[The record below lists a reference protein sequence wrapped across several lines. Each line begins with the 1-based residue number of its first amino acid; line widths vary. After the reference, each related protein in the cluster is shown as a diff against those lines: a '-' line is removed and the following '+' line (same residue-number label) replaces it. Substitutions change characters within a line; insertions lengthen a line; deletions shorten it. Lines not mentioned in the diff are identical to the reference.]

1 MKPLKTS
8 RGKAPR
14 RSVSQD
20 MGWVLLWGG
29 AAILFGVVGISS
41 LFINQTVG
49 FTVRSFAQVT
59 LPPSGDVSST
69 ASIKGV
75 SPLDVGLYPSAGGSD
90 AADEHRRI
98 WRDIVAL
105 KREVGTLKH
114 ALAALRDDLQP
125 RPAPQASNTPPA
137 PYVSP
142 TAPQA
147 KARAFAQDEQ
157 TTAGKNAESTE
168 SIPETPPVRAALP
181 VPVTRLGD
189 RILAT
194 VERLVGPASKVVT
207 LPAPALPH
215 KPEGKPAEA
224 PVAAAP
230 VAEAPVAAPAAKVIP
245 VPPPAPVR
253 IVLPPQDSIAPSS
266 TASISGSAGESD
278 DTPQRYALPVT
289 RAAGR
294 VASISGQR
302 ISRTD
307 FAVDLGTYGSLA
319 AAEAAWS
326 GLTEKYPEL
335 LSGVRRRILDD
346 AADTDGTRLT
356 AGPFPNA
363 ADAAGACVFLTAEE
377 FPCKPTVFVK

>member
-1 MKPLKTS
+1 
-8 RGKAPR
+8 
-14 RSVSQD
+14 

-69 ASIKGV
+69 ASIDGL

-98 WRDIVAL
+98 WLDIAAL
-105 KREVGTLKH
+105 KREVATLKH
-114 ALAALRDDLQP
+114 ALAALRDEFRDRAETRAGAIP
-125 RPAPQASNTPPA
+125 GTPGNTISKPGDGT
-137 PYVSP
+137 
-142 TAPQA
+142 TAPEDVEITGSVPA
-147 KARAFAQDEQ
+147 APAA
-157 TTAGKNAESTE
+157 
-168 SIPETPPVRAALP
+168 AALP
-181 VPVTRLGD
+181 APVARLGD
-189 RILAT
+189 RILTA
-194 VERLVGPASKVVT
+194 VERLVGPASKVET
-207 LPAPALPH
+207 LPAPALT
-215 KPEGKPAEA
+215 PAPDGRKRETA
-224 PVAAAP
+224 AAAP
-230 VAEAPVAAPAAKVIP
+230 ASKEKSEAPRPEANGPDAPGPKAPETAPAP
-245 VPPPAPVR
+245 LR
-253 IVLPPQDSIAPSS
+253 IVLPPQGSAPPSS
-266 TASISGSAGESD
+266 TASIGDRAGAPD

-307 FAVDLGTYGSLA
+307 FAVDLGSYGSLA

-326 GLTEKYPEL
+326 GLTGKYPKL

-346 AADTDGTRLT
+346 APAKGGTRLT

>member
-1 MKPLKTS
+1 MS
-8 RGKAPR
+8 R
-14 RSVSQD
+14 D

-49 FTVRSFAQVT
+49 FTGRSFAQVT

-69 ASIKGV
+69 ASIDGL

-98 WRDIVAL
+98 WLDIAAL

-114 ALAALRDDLQP
+114 ALAALRDEFRVRAEARAGTTP
-125 RPAPQASNTPPA
+125 GTPGNT
-137 PYVSP
+137 VSKP
-142 TAPQA
+142 GDRTTAPEDVEITGSVPA
-147 KARAFAQDEQ
+147 APAA
-157 TTAGKNAESTE
+157 
-168 SIPETPPVRAALP
+168 AALP
-181 VPVTRLGD
+181 APVARLGD
-189 RILAT
+189 RILTA
-194 VERLVGPASKVVT
+194 VERLVGPASKIET
-207 LPAPALPH
+207 LPAPVLPQ

-224 PVAAAP
+224 PAEAASVAAAS
-230 VAEAPVAAPAAKVIP
+230 VAAPAAKVLP

-253 IVLPPQDSIAPSS
+253 IVLPPQDSIVPSS
-266 TASISGSAGESD
+266 TASIGGSAGAPD

-307 FAVDLGTYGSLA
+307 FAVDLGSYGSLA

-326 GLTEKYPEL
+326 GLTGKYPKL

-346 AADTDGTRLT
+346 APAKGGTRLT

>member
-1 MKPLKTS
+1 M
-8 RGKAPR
+8 
-14 RSVSQD
+14 
-20 MGWVLLWGG
+20 
-29 AAILFGVVGISS
+29 
-41 LFINQTVG
+41 G

-98 WRDIVAL
+98 WLDITAL

-114 ALAALRDDLQP
+114 ALASLRDDLQL
-125 RPAPQASNTPPA
+125 RPVSQASKTLPA
-137 PYVSP
+137 AP
-142 TAPQA
+142 TAKERTSAPD
-147 KARAFAQDEQ
+147 ARA
-157 TTAGKNAESTE
+157 TTPKTPATTGSVPTE
-168 SIPETPPVRAALP
+168 PAVAALP
-181 VPVTRLGD
+181 APVARFGD
-189 RILAT
+189 RILAA
-194 VERLVGPASKVVT
+194 VERLVGPAGKVAT
-207 LPAPALPH
+207 LPAPALPQ

-224 PVAAAP
+224 PSVAASVAAAS
-230 VAEAPVAAPAAKVIP
+230 VAAPAAKVIP

-253 IVLPPQDSIAPSS
+253 IVLPPQDSTPPSS
-266 TASISGSAGESD
+266 TASIGPSASETD

-294 VASISGQR
+294 VASISGER

-307 FAVDLGTYGSLA
+307 FAVDLGAYGSLA

-326 GLTEKYPEL
+326 GLTGKYPKL
-335 LSGVRRRILDD
+335 LSGVRRRILDE
-346 AADTDGTRLT
+346 AADTGGTRLT